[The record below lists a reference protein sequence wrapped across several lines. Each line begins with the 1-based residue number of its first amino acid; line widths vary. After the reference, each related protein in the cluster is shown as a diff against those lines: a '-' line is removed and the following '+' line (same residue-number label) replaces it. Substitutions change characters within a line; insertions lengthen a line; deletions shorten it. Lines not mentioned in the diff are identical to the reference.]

1 MTAALIA
8 AWFQR
13 KLRWQLAAYF
23 ERPKSSPLAVS
34 PALCRSLSYDKTR
47 LLRQKGAAAQH
58 RKLRGSGGGGVV
70 RSLVFRTVV
79 EFGEPPSFLKA

>member
-1 MTAALIA
+1 M
-8 AWFQR
+8 R
-13 KLRWQLAAYF
+13 ELRQANEILKKGETIFRHWSEDNGRTRILL
-23 ERPKSSPLAVS
+23 R
-34 PALCRSLSYDKTR
+34 RSLSYDKTR